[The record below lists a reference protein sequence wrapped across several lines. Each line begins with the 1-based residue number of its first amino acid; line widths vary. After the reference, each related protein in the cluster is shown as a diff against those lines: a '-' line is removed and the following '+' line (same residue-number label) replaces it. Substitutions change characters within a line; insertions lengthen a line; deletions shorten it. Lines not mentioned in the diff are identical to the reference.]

1 MTPGQL
7 KRARLLREILVEAL
21 PNTHTYGVARATLDW
36 LISQAEEPLET
47 KTRQSRIETWREFVH
62 KQDGLS

>member
-1 MTPGQL
+1 VTSEQL
-7 KRARLLREILVEAL
+7 KRARLLREILVEVL
-21 PNTHTYGVARATLDW
+21 PNTHIYKEALATLDW

-47 KTRQSRIETWREFVH
+47 KTRQKQLETWREFVH

>member
-1 MTPGQL
+1 M
-7 KRARLLREILVEAL
+7 EAL
-21 PNTHTYGVARATLDW
+21 PHTHTYGVALATLDW

-47 KTRQSRIETWREFVH
+47 KTRQKQLETWREFVH